1 MLGTMLKTLGSDAL
15 TFDYSGVYNGLSEEV
30 LERLR
35 ALGVDA
41 ADANSLSKLSFENVM
56 GQMTAMA
63 GESLQTPFKSLLTV
77 TAALILCA
85 MLSAYQNSLSG
96 DISAAVQTVASL
108 CVACAVAVPAVG
120 FIGGIGGVI
129 STAANLFLAYI
140 PIVAVMMATAGK
152 GVSAASY
159 QTSMLA
165 VGQGV
170 TRVFADV
177 LLPLMNVFL
186 GLSITAG
193 ISPEVRLKSLTAML
207 AKAAKWVLAFVMS
220 VFTAVLSVR
229 GAAAGA
235 VDSVASRTARFAL
248 SSFVP
253 VVGGAL
259 SEAYQSVKGSIHL
272 LKSGLGIFVILAIIL
287 TFLPVILQAMGWS
300 LCLAVGR
307 TLAETMGVDG
317 CAGILESLNAV
328 FSTLLAMALCVA
340 AVFVIATA
348 AAFTVGSDGA

>member
-1 MLGTMLKTLGSDAL
+1 MLKTLGSDAL

-63 GESLQTPFKSLLTV
+63 GESLQTPFRSLLTV

-129 STAANLFLAYI
+129 STAANLFLAYV

-207 AKAAKWVLAFVMS
+207 AKAAKWGLAS
-220 VFTAVLSVR
+220 TR
-229 GAAAGA
+229 
-235 VDSVASRTARFAL
+235 
-248 SSFVP
+248 
-253 VVGGAL
+253 
-259 SEAYQSVKGSIHL
+259 
-272 LKSGLGIFVILAIIL
+272 
-287 TFLPVILQAMGWS
+287 
-300 LCLAVGR
+300 
-307 TLAETMGVDG
+307 
-317 CAGILESLNAV
+317 ESLIVIQVMLIIGLITA
-328 FSTLLAMALCVA
+328 SWRISGTIP
-340 AVFVIATA
+340 VFVYYGIK
-348 AAFTVGSDGA
+348 VIKVKP